1 MKRRFTTIGAL
12 LLLFLVTSCASAPD
26 QGVHMS
32 HKGDVDAGVYT
43 KGADTFGPGDVPTVV
58 VTGCGE
64 RNVTI
69 ELIDAAS
76 GTIVQTRRDYVPR
89 NWTRWWFF
97 PGLPPG
103 SYQVVLRIAGTVS
116 GSASFTVTE

>member
-89 NWTRWWFF
+89 NWTRWWFS
-97 PGLPPG
+97 PACRRGPIR
-103 SYQVVLRIAGTVS
+103 SYCV
-116 GSASFTVTE
+116 